1 MIKLLSRIASW
12 FAEDP
17 ESVYEEPCDHEWSES
32 AELLDEFAWVD
43 TRIEGD
49 CIVLPQYELVEQYCE
64 NCGEKRGPVEQ
75 RDGWTMHP
83 YQKAAELHIPIE
95 KVEPLTESA
104 ERSIAASESAA
115 PSSESEVE
123 LNTNE
128 HTYKLTD

>member
-1 MIKLLSRIASW
+1 MIKLLSRIAGW

-17 ESVYEEPCDHEWSES
+17 ESVHEEPCDHEWSES
-32 AELLDEFAWVD
+32 AELVDEFAWVD

-49 CIVLPQYELVEQYCE
+49 CIVLPQFERIDEYCE
-64 NCGEKRGPVEQ
+64 NCGEERDRLEQ